1 MSVPVWASAGTW
13 WSDHHGRTRRDDQ
26 HVVSAAAT
34 DHLRVSVSGRDIGVD
49 SLTTQLVI
57 NRCSAHRAHTVE
69 AGLRGRQ
76 HRGVYRLWVDA
87 RLCVQAVDGSQQ
99 RANPTDPPE
108 PISGARTPERRPR
121 NPLPYLVVTRR
132 RKTHSSGIRLSR
144 MGCHGRFHRH
154 RVKSTAAQWAT
165 PHWRRERLFW
175 ETAGQF
181 VRTVGRSASLPTGAC
196 WASDDSATTRSAPRK
211 PSPPWA
217 VLCWSSAGRLS
228 RCGAVIRW

>member
-1 MSVPVWASAGTW
+1 
-13 WSDHHGRTRRDDQ
+13 
-26 HVVSAAAT
+26 VSAAAT
-34 DHLRVSVSGRDIGVD
+34 AHLRASLSGRDIGVD

-76 HRGVYRLWVDA
+76 QPW
-87 RLCVQAVDGSQQ
+87 CVQAVGG
-99 RANPTDPPE
+99 REIVCTGCGWVPATGNPTDPPE